1 MSLFGRSGGIF
12 NSRPS
17 VFEVVN
23 MLVTDVEVEGKKQGY
38 SRASKEYENVFL
50 SIAKDFEDTKR
61 IIEEQKNSYNNKADI
76 LIERLEALENER
88 KALEKCVNTKA
99 KDVSCKYHLPIDKV
113 QNALNTGNL
122 LTGGTLEMADF
133 LTIIYVYKEK
143 KLREAE
149 QKGYIEAKKLYQD
162 KIQKLKN
169 ELKQLSKNGA
179 VEIQNLIAMISEV
192 LDAIANEQM
201 KIAELN
207 VLL

>member
-1 MSLFGRSGGIF
+1 M
-12 NSRPS
+12 
-17 VFEVVN
+17 
-23 MLVTDVEVEGKKQGY
+23 
-38 SRASKEYENVFL
+38 

-61 IIEEQKNSYNNKADI
+61 SIEEQKNSYNNKADI
-76 LIERLEALENER
+76 LIERLETLENER
-88 KALEKCVNTKA
+88 KNLEKCVNTKA
-99 KDVSCKYHLPIDKV
+99 KDVSCKYRLPIDKV
-113 QNALNTGNL
+113 QNALNNGNL
-122 LTGGTLEMADF
+122 LIGGTSEMVDILA
-133 LTIIYVYKEK
+133 IIYTYKEK

-179 VEIQNLIAMISEV
+179 VEIQNLITMISEV

>member
-1 MSLFGRSGGIF
+1 MSLFGRRGGIF

-17 VFEVVN
+17 VLEVVD

-38 SRASKEYENVFL
+38 SRASREYENVFL

-88 KALEKCVNTKA
+88 KTLEKCVNTKA

>member
-1 MSLFGRSGGIF
+1 MSLFGRRGGIF

-17 VFEVVN
+17 VLEVVD

-38 SRASKEYENVFL
+38 SRASREYENVFL